1 MCNNSNRYDVFMSE
15 TIGPYQV
22 LREIGRGGMGVVYL
36 ARDSRLE
43 RDVAIKSLPKDL
55 AQDAVRL
62 ERFELEAKTM
72 ASLNHPNVAGI
83 HGVEEQDGSR
93 YLVLEFVDGESL
105 ADRLDRGP
113 IPVDE
118 AIELAIQI
126 ASGIEAAHDAGVIHR
141 DLKPANIMITPD
153 SVAKVLDF
161 GLARTDDGQSST
173 GIAFDGATIPQHS
186 PTIVGTILGTA
197 AYMSPE
203 QARGRR
209 VDKRS
214 DIWAFGVILYEMLTG
229 ASPFQGETATDSIGA
244 VLHKDVDLT
253 RLPPETPANVRRV
266 LGRCLVR
273 DKSQRFRDIGDL
285 RIELMRLNEESGSEP
300 GLAGQSFGPAKL
312 LMILVLMTIV
322 GFGGWFASSLMR
334 PNAADPV
341 VSKLD
346 IVVEDTDSPL
356 VNSGPKI
363 SPDGTMIAY
372 KRDGVIQL
380 RKLDSFESNP
390 MPGTEK
396 VMGIF
401 WSPDSKWI
409 GYTTSD
415 SIFKIAVNNG
425 NPIKLTSEAQDFK
438 RAPGGA
444 WSDDDQIVFSG
455 EVGDSK
461 GLAQISARGGKTTMF
476 LEIDPEQITSVHNVI
491 GIPGTNT
498 VLYIELDLNY
508 SFNLCAYNGSKRVV
522 LENFTDIL
530 VSRPA
535 YSSTGHVLFSRF
547 TTEESIWAIGFD
559 PESLEPIGESF
570 VVEQNASQPSVSN
583 DGVLAFQRGN
593 LMKNGKYAVFTD
605 EGDIET
611 IDDEFEIRYGPSM
624 SPDQSRVAFSGGTMP
639 KFDVWSHDLSRNVTS
654 RVTFAEMIMAVS
666 GWSPD
671 GREIAI
677 SGGKPEDVTD
687 FRTYF
692 YFIDGSGES
701 RPSIEGMIAGF
712 DSAWEYAVFMD
723 ILTPAGVY
731 ASPVN
736 DLSQRTKIL
745 TIEGQSNRPINLSPD
760 GTLLAY
766 ASSESGEFEIYCT
779 RFPEGTGK
787 WQVSTKS
794 GAKPQWSADGK
805 QLFFESRGDKPNDKP
820 TIQVVDV
827 ATEPTIQFGL
837 PTQAFS
843 NIELGRDWYIAPG
856 GKALITTLELD
867 SSEQNRISI
876 SLVQNWYQ
884 AFAKP

>member
-1 MCNNSNRYDVFMSE
+1 MQDQ
-15 TIGPYQV
+15 IGPYQV

-36 ARDSRLE
+36 ARDARLE

-83 HGVEEQDGSR
+83 HGVEEQGGSR
-93 YLVLEFVDGESL
+93 FLVLEFVDGESL

-118 AIELAIQI
+118 AIELATQI
-126 ASGIEAAHDAGVIHR
+126 AAGIEAAHDAGVIHR
-141 DLKPANIMITPD
+141 DLKPANIMITPG

-173 GIAFDGATIPQHS
+173 GMDFDGATIPQHS

-214 DIWAFGVILYEMLTG
+214 DVWAFGVILYEMLTG

-285 RIELMRLNEESGSEP
+285 RIELMRLNEENGSEP
-300 GLAGQSFGPAKL
+300 VLTGRSFGPGVL
-312 LMILVLMTIV
+312 LMVLVLMAIV
-322 GFGGWFASSLMR
+322 GFGGWIASSLMS
-334 PNAADPV
+334 PNAAEPM
-341 VSKLD
+341 VSKVD
-346 IVVEDTDSPL
+346 IVVENTDSSL
-356 VNSGPKI
+356 ERCGPKI
-363 SPDGTMIAY
+363 SPDGSMIAY

-380 RKLDSFESNP
+380 RRLDSFESNP

-396 VMGIF
+396 VRGIF
-401 WSPDSKWI
+401 WSPDSRWI
-409 GYTTSD
+409 GYNTND
-415 SIFKIAVNNG
+415 SMFKIAVNNG
-425 NPIKLTSEAQDFK
+425 NPIKLTSEAHKFNGST
-438 RAPGGA
+438 GGA
-444 WSDDDQIVFSG
+444 WTNDDRIVFFG

-461 GLAQISARGGKTTMF
+461 GLTQISARGGKATM
-476 LEIDPEQITSVHNVI
+476 LLKIDPEQIPGIQDVT

-498 VLYIELDLNY
+498 VLYLEFDINFGY
-508 SFNLCAYNGSKRVV
+508 NLCAYNGIKRVV
-522 LENFTDIL
+522 LKHFTDIS
-530 VSRPA
+530 VSGPA
-535 YSSTGHVLFSRF
+535 YSSSGHILFSRL
-547 TTEESIWAIGFD
+547 TTEEAIWAIAFN
-559 PESLEPIGESF
+559 PESLKPIGEPF
-570 VVEQNASQPSVSN
+570 VVEQNASQGSVSN
-583 DGVLAFQRGN
+583 GGVLAFQRGN
-593 LMKNGKYAVFTD
+593 SMKNGKYAVFTD
-605 EGDIET
+605 DGDIKT
-611 IDDEFEIRYGPSM
+611 IDDDFDLRFAPSM
-624 SPDQSRVAFSGGTMP
+624 SPDQTRVAFSGGSLP
-639 KFDVWSHDLSRNVTS
+639 KFDIWSHDLTRGVTS
-654 RVTFAEMIMAVS
+654 RVTFMEMIMAVS

-671 GREIAI
+671 GREIAV
-677 SGGKPEDVTD
+677 SGGKPEDGI

-692 YFIDGSGES
+692 YFTDGSGES
-701 RPSIEGMIAGF
+701 RPSVDGMIAGF
-712 DSAWEYAVFMD
+712 DSTWEHAIVTDISTPDAVFATSMD
-723 ILTPAGVY
+723 DLT
-731 ASPVN
+731 
-736 DLSQRTKIL
+736 QRTEIL
-745 TIEGQSNRPINLSPD
+745 TIEGQSNRPITLSPD

-779 RFPEGTGK
+779 RFPDGNGK
-787 WQVSTKS
+787 WQVSTK
-794 GAKPQWSADGK
+794 GGTRPQWSADGK
-805 QLFFESRGDKPNDKP
+805 RLFFQSSGEKPDDEP

-827 ATEPTIQFGL
+827 STEPTIQFGL
-837 PTQAFS
+837 PSQVFS
-843 NIELGRDWYIAPG
+843 NIKLGRDWYITPD

-867 SSEQNRISI
+867 SSEQSRISI
-876 SLVQNWYQ
+876 SLVQNWFQ
-884 AFAKP
+884 TFAKP